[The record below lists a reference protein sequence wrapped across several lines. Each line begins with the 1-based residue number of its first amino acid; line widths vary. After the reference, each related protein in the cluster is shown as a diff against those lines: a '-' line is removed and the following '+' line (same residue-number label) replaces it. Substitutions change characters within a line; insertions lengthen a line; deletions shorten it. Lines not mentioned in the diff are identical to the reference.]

1 MRKVLNDADFFTH
14 LTELFVQEGVSA
26 LTVSEIASRLHCSR
40 RRLYDISATKDE
52 LFCLV
57 VGRFFAGVM
66 EEAEARIRQV
76 RDPKAALA
84 AYLDVGVRA
93 AGRVSAAFLRDVEAF
108 DPARA
113 AFDDYQQLRATRFCQ
128 LIDEGVKEGVFVKC
142 HGQVV
147 SEVVLGAAMRLRT
160 HAFLTQ
166 ANLTIEEAFQEF
178 YRVLLGGLVTERHKR
193 RSSRVEA

>member
-1 MRKVLNDADFFTH
+1 MRLPP
-14 LTELFVQEGVSA
+14 GS
-26 LTVSEIASRLHCSR
+26 
-40 RRLYDISATKDE
+40 Y
-52 LFCLV
+52 
-57 VGRFFAGVM
+57 
-66 EEAEARIRQV
+66 
-76 RDPKAALA
+76 
-84 AYLDVGVRA
+84 
-93 AGRVSAAFLRDVEAF
+93 VEAF

-147 SEVVLGAAMRLRT
+147 SEVVLGAMRLRT

-166 ANLTIEEAFQEF
+166 ANLTVEEAFQEF

-193 RSSRVEA
+193 RSSRVAGSVSRCD